1 MSTGPQRIPR
11 HQPQRPTITTIEPRG
26 NASQRGYDVV
36 WKRLR
41 LMVLRRE
48 PLCRR
53 CGAGASQVDHILP
66 IRKGGRRL
74 DSLNLQALC
83 AHCHSQKTATE
94 DR

>member
-53 CGAGASQVDHILP
+53 CGAGASQVSLG
-66 IRKGGRRL
+66 REAKGGLKQPLKQIRFAAILFPLVVRPRA
-74 DSLNLQALC
+74 D
-83 AHCHSQKTATE
+83 
-94 DR
+94 